1 MKVSRRLTA
10 DGVDLSLL
18 RKGGLGVS
26 ISMSLS
32 VGCIVAVPSP
42 DSRWGVAVLPA
53 RFQRILSASESLL
66 ISSFQSSH
74 CEQRTFT
81 RSPRRLREVFLSCPV
96 YAKNSSKVKSGWY
109 PVRPSWPQPFASEV

>member
-18 RKGGLGVS
+18 RKRGLGVS
-26 ISMSLS
+26 ISLSFS
-32 VGCIVAVPSP
+32 VGCIVSAPSLYGR
-42 DSRWGVAVLPA
+42 SGVAVLPA

-66 ISSFQSSH
+66 ISSFQSPQ

-96 YAKNSSKVKSGWY
+96 YAKNSSSVNAG
-109 PVRPSWPQPFASEV
+109 